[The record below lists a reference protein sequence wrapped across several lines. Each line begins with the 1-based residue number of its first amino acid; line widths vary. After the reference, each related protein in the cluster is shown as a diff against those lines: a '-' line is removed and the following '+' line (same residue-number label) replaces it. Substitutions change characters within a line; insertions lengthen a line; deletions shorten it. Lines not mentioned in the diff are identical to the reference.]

1 MRTEKL
7 ANTQR
12 KEWVDYVLEKVA
24 LPIQSQIHDPRPR
37 HKVYSPKD
45 LHIKGGVGEAEAQ

>member
-12 KEWVDYVLEKVA
+12 QEWVDYVLEKVA
-24 LPIQSQIHDPRPR
+24 LPIQSQIHDPR